1 MATGI
6 IMADLDGL
14 ALTDADRS
22 FLTHKALG
30 GIILFKRNVIDPEQ
44 VRALTDSIRQVNPT
58 LIIAADQEG
67 GRVARF
73 RDGFTPL
80 PAMGRLGEIY
90 DDSPSLALDLAY
102 DIGYLMACEVLA
114 VGVDISFAPVLD
126 INGASLVIGDRA
138 FHSDVQ
144 VVSALSS
151 RFIDGMNAV
160 GMKATGKHFP
170 GHGSIAPDS
179 HVSDAVDERSFDE
192 IMSVDLISFQ
202 NNLDKLD
209 ALMPAHV
216 IFSQIDDKP
225 AGFSKVWLQ
234 EILRDKLGYDGVIF
248 SDDLSMKA
256 ACVVGDV
263 TARVKFAIEAGCDM
277 ALVCNSR
284 DDATLALNF
293 AQSLPDVPNRF
304 MRMKSSIPVWQGDL
318 ERTCLLAFDD
328 YKRAKDSV
336 HRAFFADK
344 ICDSQASID
353 PTNYAMPHGTNPTHQ
368 A

>member
-6 IMADLDGL
+6 IMADVDGL
-14 ALTDADRS
+14 TLTDDDQV
-22 FLTHKALG
+22 FLANDALG
-30 GIILFKRNVIDPEQ
+30 GVILFKRNVTSPDQ
-44 VRALTDSIRQVNPT
+44 VRNLTDHIRAVNPT
-58 LIIAADQEG
+58 LIISADQEG

-90 DDSPSLALDLAY
+90 DNNQALALSLAY
-102 DIGYLMACEVLA
+102 DTGYLMACEVLA

-126 INGASLVIGDRA
+126 IDGCSLVIGDRA
-138 FHSDVQ
+138 FHADPD

-151 RFIDGMNAV
+151 RFIDGMNDA

-170 GHGSIAPDS
+170 GHGSITPDS
-179 HVSDAVDERSFDE
+179 HVADAVDERTLDE
-192 IMSVDLISFQ
+192 IWGCDLVSFRA
-202 NNLDKLD
+202 NLSKLS

-234 EILRDKLGYDGVIF
+234 EILRDKLGYDGVLF

-256 ACVVGDV
+256 AHVAGDV
-263 TARVKFAIEAGCDM
+263 TARVKSAIDAGCDM

-284 DDATLALNF
+284 DDAVRALEF
-293 AQSLPDVPNRF
+293 AKTMPETPNRF
-304 MRMKSSIPVWQGDL
+304 AKMKSVIPKWRGGL
-318 ERTCLLAFDD
+318 EATCQTFPH
-328 YKRAKDSV
+328 YQTAKV
-336 HRAFFADK
+336 NVLKAFFADTLV
-344 ICDSQASID
+344 ASDEKD
-353 PTNYAMPHGTNPTHQ
+353 PTNYTQ